1 MNSKKTNNIS
11 RLQLNNSRNNLN
23 IFNIRNPIYNSSNPG
38 FNQAYLT
45 LNQETDNLLARK
57 NITRVNNFYT
67 VNYNGEEFL
76 FTWKNIV
83 NKKDIELLKFANTV
97 RKMYVDGLRDL
108 IVYYF
113 ESECSNHSSTSY
125 NEFCR
130 INAMG
135 STALT
140 SNYNVNVSSFL
151 LSTDI
156 VSKFNKYFF
165 SFWKDTSGEI
175 FDTNFYGNSFFVT
188 IEHSINYNNSLNSL
202 YNRLKSGDKNI
213 FYLPP
218 HTDIFNS
225 SPVKKQ
231 IFSDQIS
238 WLVLKIYLY
247 HHEFQEYVTE
257 NSRNNLNTEQN
268 ITKKLGII
276 LNRVKKIILKKIS
289 NSFNED
295 KLKSKYVELEEE
307 KLFRKNQD
315 SNNQDSNNQCSNNQC
330 SNSQDPNI
338 HRKKLDELYVTKLVK
353 IDEYQKEYMSS
364 KNINNEKRNNL
375 LVNLFEAISTSN
387 FFGNETYFCVG
398 TIYHVLGYIQGLGEF
413 HMYEE
418 FYIQSMIENFIDT
431 FRYVEYVVKDKGKFI
446 LKASK
451 YIFRVYDAII
461 RYKKM
466 KNSLNNNS
474 EIIKQLKIKQRLFG
488 NIRAFYQNDPTKPLS
503 QKFVINLRNFYNN
516 PQLTNNNS
524 FNSNLI
530 GSNSLNKDDIIKIL
544 SIIVQDISSC

>member
-1 MNSKKTNNIS
+1 MNSIKINNSSTVHLNNSKKN
-11 RLQLNNSRNNLN
+11 N
-23 IFNIRNPIYNSSNPG
+23 IFNISNSIYNSLNPG
-38 FNQAYLT
+38 FNQAYLA
-45 LNQETDNLLARK
+45 LNKKTHELLSTK

-67 VNYNGEEFL
+67 VNYNGEQFL

-108 IVYYF
+108 IVFHF
-113 ESECSNHSSTSY
+113 ESQCSNSTSTSY
-125 NEFCR
+125 NEFCK

-188 IEHSINYNNSLNSL
+188 IDRSISYNNSLKSL
-202 YNRLKSGDKNI
+202 YSRLESGNKNI

-231 IFSDQIS
+231 IFSDQTN

-257 NSRNNLNTEQN
+257 NSRNNLNTEPD

-276 LNRVKKIILKKIS
+276 LNKVKKIVLKKIS
-289 NSFNED
+289 NSSNEN
-295 KLKSKYVELEEE
+295 KLISKFEKLEEE
-307 KLFRKNQD
+307 KPHL
-315 SNNQDSNNQCSNNQC
+315 NNQGN
-330 SNSQDPNI
+330 NI
-338 HRKKLDELYVTKLVK
+338 HRKKLDELYVSKLVK

-364 KNINNEKRNNL
+364 KNISNVQRNEL

-413 HMYEE
+413 FMYEE

-474 EIIKQLKIKQRLFG
+474 EIVKQLKIKQKLFG
-488 NIRAFYQNDPTKPLS
+488 NIRAFYQKDSTKHLS

-524 FNSNLI
+524 LNSNLS
-530 GSNSLNKDDIIKIL
+530 GNNSLSENDIIKVL
-544 SIIVQDISSC
+544 NIIVQDISSC